1 MISASDL
8 SGLYRVYLSC
18 DGVPIPDLAMA
29 QLAIA
34 ALFPGH
40 VATIDTEDPVYG
52 VWYVSLPPAIATVV
66 ELGEYF
72 RHTAGQYAIVVET
85 L

>member
-1 MISASDL
+1 MINASDL

-18 DGVPIPDLAMA
+18 DGAPISDLATA
-29 QLAIA
+29 QLAMV

-40 VATIDTEDPVYG
+40 VAIIDTEDPVYG
-52 VWYVSLPPAIATVV
+52 IWYVSLPIDTATVV
-66 ELGEYF
+66 ELNEHF

-85 L
+85 P